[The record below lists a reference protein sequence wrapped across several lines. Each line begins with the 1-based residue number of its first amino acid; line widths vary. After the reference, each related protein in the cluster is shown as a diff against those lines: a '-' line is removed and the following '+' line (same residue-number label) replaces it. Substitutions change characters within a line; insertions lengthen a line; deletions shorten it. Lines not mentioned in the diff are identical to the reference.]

1 MVNREFMDDGTPLEL
16 QLTIDRI
23 KKSAVFDF
31 TGTGSEV
38 LGNTN
43 APKSITRS
51 AILYCLRS
59 LIGQEIPL
67 NSGCLMPLQIIIPE
81 NTILS
86 PSKEAAVVGGN
97 VETSQ
102 KLVDLILKPFKFVAC
117 SYGTMNNFI
126 FGNEHLCY
134 YETICG
140 GSGAGPSFNGK
151 TIQSH
156 MTNTR
161 ITDVESL

>member
-1 MVNREFMDDGTPLEL
+1 MDDGTPIQL
-16 QLTIDRI
+16 QLTIDRVQR
-23 KKSAVFDF
+23 SAVFDF
-31 TGTGSEV
+31 TGTGIEV

-43 APKSITRS
+43 APKSITKS

-59 LIGQEIPL
+59 LIGEDIPL
-67 NSGCLMPLQIIIPE
+67 NSGCLVPLSIIIPE
-81 NTILS
+81 NSILS

-102 KLVDLILKPFKFVAC
+102 KLVDLIFKPFNFVAC
-117 SYGTMNNFI
+117 SQGTMNNFL
-126 FGNEHLCY
+126 FGTDHFCY

-140 GSGAGPSFNGK
+140 GSGAGQGFNGT
-151 TIQSH
+151 TIQCH

-161 ITDVESL
+161 ITDIESL